1 MNKGFKKYI
10 RIFACSAGQKCI
22 NSNLMLI
29 VNETQRRPHP
39 PHHKCLLGHWW
50 TSFEL
55 LLALHRNYNKLISK
69 FPKLLSLEI
78 TRSQLLP
85 PGFSSQANNA
95 PRPEARF
102 NPLRPRGEKQEQ
114 DRKGKS
120 SCEEALSALRHPEM
134 AGWV

>member
-1 MNKGFKKYI
+1 MRLNEGRILPIISAFWVTGELHLNFYLPYTETTLNTSVSFQTYI
-10 RIFACSAGQKCI
+10 KSDRIF
-22 NSNLMLI
+22 
-29 VNETQRRPHP
+29 
-39 PHHKCLLGHWW
+39 
-50 TSFEL
+50 
-55 LLALHRNYNKLISK
+55 
-69 FPKLLSLEI
+69 LSLGI

-85 PGFSSQANNA
+85 LCFSSQANNA

-134 AGWV
+134 AG

>member
-1 MNKGFKKYI
+1 MRLNEVCILPIISAFWVTAELDLNFYLPYTETTLNLSESLQNGFKSD
-10 RIFACSAGQKCI
+10 RIFRS
-22 NSNLMLI
+22 
-29 VNETQRRPHP
+29 
-39 PHHKCLLGHWW
+39 LG
-50 TSFEL
+50 
-55 LLALHRNYNKLISK
+55 
-69 FPKLLSLEI
+69 I
-78 TRSQLLP
+78 TRSQPLP
-85 PGFSSQANNA
+85 LGFSSQSNNV

>member
-1 MNKGFKKYI
+1 MRLNEGRILPIISAFWVTGELHLNFYLPYTETTINLSVSFQNCIKSD
-10 RIFACSAGQKCI
+10 RIF
-22 NSNLMLI
+22 
-29 VNETQRRPHP
+29 
-39 PHHKCLLGHWW
+39 
-50 TSFEL
+50 
-55 LLALHRNYNKLISK
+55 
-69 FPKLLSLEI
+69 LSLGI

-85 PGFSSQANNA
+85 PGFSSNNA

-134 AGWV
+134 AG